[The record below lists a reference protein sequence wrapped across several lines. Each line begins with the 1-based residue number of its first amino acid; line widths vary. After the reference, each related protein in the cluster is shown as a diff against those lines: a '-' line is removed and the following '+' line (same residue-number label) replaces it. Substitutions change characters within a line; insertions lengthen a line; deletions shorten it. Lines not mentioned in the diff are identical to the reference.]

1 MISQTFRPRQKRYG
15 KNQLLPNQ
23 SLLKEDKATR
33 RMEGLQEA
41 LKLLEIYTALQNYP
55 KEHKLEKR
63 QFFSTILLSDSYGRV
78 CFFCD
83 CH

>member
-15 KNQLLPNQ
+15 KNKLLPNE
-23 SLLKEDKATR
+23 SLLKDKATR
-33 RMEGLQEA
+33 RMQGLQEA